1 MKSAQTVQTA
11 TKSNKS
17 EKRHEA
23 RKSVQ
28 THSKNRNGKTAG
40 NIVDDVGI
48 SPGGLNEIIK
58 KAKSNDKSSFQE
70 WIELMPPL
78 PEDDDVQLPFKL
90 ELRLAPDEW
99 LRLAQISKREMESI
113 SRVIEDILTD
123 YCVCSFNGESRMTM
137 RY

>member
-1 MKSAQTVQTA
+1 MKSKTVKQ
-11 TKSNKS
+11 S

-28 THSKNRNGKTAG
+28 THSENRNGKTAG

-48 SPGGLNEIIK
+48 TPGGLNEIIK
-58 KAKSNDKSSFQE
+58 KAQSSDKSKFQE

-78 PEDDDVQLPFKL
+78 PDSERVQLPLKM
-90 ELRLAPDEW
+90 EIHLAPDQW
-99 LRLAQISKREMESI
+99 LRLAQISKREMEPI
-113 SRVIEDILTD
+113 SYVIGQILED
-123 YCVCSFNGESRMTM
+123 YCIADFNNEGRMTM